1 MGIDR
6 FATEGGPLHLD
17 RTLLDCESCS
27 RRFWG
32 RGARLPSNLRTAC
45 AVESS
50 PRSVRNAEFWE
61 TWDGGEQLEVSV
73 ERDLAMRTSSGLS
86 SEGSA
91 QSKNAIIVGVRRRA
105 PAAAVSSDEGGA
117 RCDREET
124 YVAA

>member
-1 MGIDR
+1 MDPYDVKVEQLCSTLQQTAGFGDD
-6 FATEGGPLHLD
+6 GGGG
-17 RTLLDCESCS
+17 CY
-27 RRFWG
+27 G
-32 RGARLPSNLRTAC
+32 
-45 AVESS
+45 
-50 PRSVRNAEFWE
+50 
-61 TWDGGEQLEVSV
+61 GGEQLEVSV